1 MSIFSVCP
9 AADRQEVFKKKK
21 KKAEINQ
28 RALPVGAPGD
38 LLSQS
43 FIHLT
48 NIY

>member
-21 KKAEINQ
+21 PAEINQ
-28 RALPVGAPGD
+28 HALPVGAPED
-38 LLSQS
+38 LPSPS

-48 NIY
+48 NFY